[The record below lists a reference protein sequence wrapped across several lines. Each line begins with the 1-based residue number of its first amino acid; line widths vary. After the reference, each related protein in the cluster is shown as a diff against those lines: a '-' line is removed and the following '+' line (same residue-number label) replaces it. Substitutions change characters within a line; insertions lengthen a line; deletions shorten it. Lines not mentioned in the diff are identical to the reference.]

1 MTDESPANSSKPAD
15 DPRWRFDSANP
26 PEVWTKEMVG
36 RLTLGQIEQ
45 LADPANGLL
54 SEASQA
60 SFDEAHRQ
68 LNEELAA
75 KLKPAIDKMLPKV
88 VSPVL
93 SDTMRKLQDAAAASI
108 KLPTFEMPAV
118 ENLRRLESQQAQ
130 HRADIQDLSDSL
142 AEGQRRKEDRAN
154 AQARATI
161 EIAEAQHRLQE
172 LQDEALD
179 LARRQADATT
189 EVVRAQQAVLEA
201 VTEELAVLKEQSK
214 GQRELIRSSWASGA
228 VMEWTLFVAVIAAV
242 ATIVLGTA
250 GTDSISTPIWVGAS
264 TVTGLLAISLL
275 IWQLRRRPPK
285 PTA

>member
-1 MTDESPANSSKPAD
+1 
-15 DPRWRFDSANP
+15 
-26 PEVWTKEMVG
+26 MVG
-36 RLTLGQIEQ
+36 RLTLAQIEQ
-45 LADPANGLL
+45 LANPANGLL
-54 SEASQA
+54 SEASQV

-75 KLKPAIDKMLPKV
+75 KLEPAIDKMLPKV
-88 VSPVL
+88 VSPQL
-93 SDTMRKLQDAAAASI
+93 SETMRKLQYAAAASI
-108 KLPTFEMPAV
+108 KVPKFEMPAV

-130 HRADIQDLSDSL
+130 HRADIRALSDSI

-161 EIAEAQHRLQE
+161 EIAQAQQKLQD

-189 EVVRAQQAVLEA
+189 EVVCAQQAVLEA
-201 VTEELAVLKEQSK
+201 VTEELDILKEQSQ
-214 GQRELIRSSWASGA
+214 GQRELIRSGWASGV

-242 ATIVLGTA
+242 ATVVLGTA

-264 TVTGLLAISLL
+264 AVSGLFAISLL
-275 IWQLRRRPPK
+275 IWQFRRRPPK